1 MDEQTDG
8 RTNENERTD
17 KQKKIIFLK
26 ESLCF
31 AQNLKKQVF
40 LFSMIMSQC
49 LSTFRPQFS
58 TNPTFE
64 NPFIFYVVEVGY

>member
-40 LFSMIMSQC
+40 LFSMILAMIYRCVLHKKEMGFQKWD
-49 LSTFRPQFS
+49 L
-58 TNPTFE
+58 
-64 NPFIFYVVEVGY
+64 